1 MSMKEWL
8 AERGLSYRDFAAIMG
23 QSPSSICK
31 KVNGETPWQQCDLL
45 FLHDRYGLS
54 SDFVLGI
61 AVLPYPEEVG
71 ADSDTHECLLVGRRN
86 ACRNPFC
93 PY

>member
-1 MSMKEWL
+1 MPMKEWL
-8 AERGLSYRDFAAIMG
+8 VEKGLSYRDFAAIMG

-31 KVNGETPWQQCDLL
+31 KVNGKTAWQQQDLL

-61 AVLPYPEEVG
+61 TVIPHSEGVF
-71 ADSDTHECLLVGRRN
+71 VR
-86 ACRNPFC
+86 
-93 PY
+93 

>member
-8 AERGLSYRDFAAIMG
+8 AENGLSYRDFAAIMG

-31 KVNGETPWQQCDLL
+31 KVNGETAWQQKDLL
-45 FLHDRYGLS
+45 FLHDHYGLS

-61 AVLPYPEEVG
+61 TVIPHSEER
-71 ADSDTHECLLVGRRN
+71 S
-86 ACRNPFC
+86 
-93 PY
+93 